1 MPHYVWCPTD
11 AQKATPE
18 YRSNTIALWIIFGVS
33 IFVLIWYIAA
43 SHEARTKVRRC
54 GVAGVRNTQW
64 FQANLLSGMLVSLLV
79 VSILYTSFP
88 EPIEATFV
96 VVLALSQ
103 ASALGWLDFPPGAEF
118 WDVFCTKLPDVFA
131 LGLTLW
137 AVWDAMERYFEANGN
152 RNAKNAPMV
161 LRNPWIPFAVCSVV
175 NEAVMMVMYQGW
187 LVERNRREEKRI
199 RKFSR
204 NLEIHAA
211 TRSHMLRFFPRPHR
225 YCQSELQ
232 TLHLDWLGDIRC
244 FQYCWCRG
252 RPSIC
257 ILGMQSFQLC
267 TLGSPNRSPSWY
279 DVFVFSD
286 FSTAARFRC
295 SIHAMTNA
303 AILGACWTWLV

>member
-1 MPHYVWCPTD
+1 MRVIYPAYIEAQPTQTTCFSCDHLHQLPTAESGSQKPITLSGDTGRVILPITMPHYEWCPTH

-43 SHEARTKVRRC
+43 SDEARTKVRRC
-54 GVAGVRNTQW
+54 GVPEIRNVQW

-118 WDVFCTKLPDVFA
+118 WDVFCTKLPDLFA

-161 LRNPWIPFAVCSVV
+161 LRNPWIPFAVCSVM
-175 NEAVMMVMYQGW
+175 NEAAVMVIYRWW
-187 LVERNRREEKRI
+187 LVERKRREGKRI
-199 RKFSR
+199 SKRSR
-204 NLEIHAA
+204 NLEESCRYWEPYAKTPTQA
-211 TRSHMLRFFPRPHR
+211 TPPLS
-225 YCQSELQ
+225 
-232 TLHLDWLGDIRC
+232 IRTSDATSGLAG
-244 FQYCWCRG
+244 QYSVL
-252 RPSIC
+252 PV
-257 ILGMQSFQLC
+257 LLVP
-267 TLGSPNRSPSWY
+267 GS
-279 DVFVFSD
+279 
-286 FSTAARFRC
+286 A
-295 SIHAMTNA
+295 
-303 AILGACWTWLV
+303 